1 MLVKVLDIYFA
12 ALWISKYQIIIR
24 YFYNVHCALNT
35 PALQM
40 YTLYRCISKWL
51 KTSMMCI
58 KIMVMCMY
66 FTHSKVEN
74 KQLCFQEYILNHNVY
89 TGYKESWFF
98 SLPFVQFGAFFF

>member
-1 MLVKVLDIYFA
+1 
-12 ALWISKYQIIIR
+12 
-24 YFYNVHCALNT
+24 
-35 PALQM
+35 
-40 YTLYRCISKWL
+40 
-51 KTSMMCI
+51 MMCI

-98 SLPFVQFGAFFF
+98 SLPFVQLLEPFSSSPKASSYKPLLM

>member
-40 YTLYRCISKWL
+40 YILYRCSSKWL

-58 KIMVMCMY
+58 KIMAMCLY
-66 FTHSKVEN
+66 FPHTKVEN
-74 KQLCFQEYILNHNVY
+74 K
-89 TGYKESWFF
+89 
-98 SLPFVQFGAFFF
+98 